1 MLAILLK
8 ILSVLGIL
16 LLVLLGILLIV
27 LLLVLFFPITYR
39 IYGRKDAETVAA
51 RVKVNW
57 LLGLLRVRFVYP
69 QPGKVLVKLLCFTLY
84 DSKKKQA
91 PSENAAQSKS
101 EPSGNNSSNENT
113 SASHD
118 ADLTQNAA
126 TGQTDGTEHGNTVH
140 NGAEHGGTGHDGTEH
155 GSENA
160 ASDAEGNSETKE
172 LSFFPKIKQ
181 LIFEKYKK
189 IKYTIIKIYDKIKDI
204 LENLAFYKELFQEED
219 TKALLRHAKLR
230 IGRIL
235 KRLRPR
241 KLKADITFGT
251 GSPDTTG
258 YVLGIY
264 GIFSPQIKKP
274 CYVNLTPDFTQA
286 VLEGEIDA
294 AGHITV
300 FCILSNGILLLLD
313 KRLRMLIRRIKKHNA
328 AQNVA

>member
-16 LLVLLGILLIV
+16 LLVFLGILLIV
-27 LLLVLFFPITYR
+27 LLLVLFFPVTYR
-39 IYGRKDAETVAA
+39 IYGRKDAGTVAA
-51 RVKVNW
+51 KVKVNW

-91 PSENAAQSKS
+91 PSGNAAQSKA
-101 EPSGNNSSNENT
+101 EPSGNASSNGNT

-118 ADLTQNAA
+118 ADLAQNAA
-126 TGQTDGTEHGNTVH
+126 TEQTDGTGHGNTEH
-140 NGAEHGGTGHDGTEH
+140 NSAEHGGTEH
-155 GSENA
+155 RSESA

-172 LSFFPKIKQ
+172 LSFFLKIKQ

-189 IKYTIIKIYDKIKDI
+189 IKYTIIKIYDKIKNI

-230 IGRIL
+230 LGRIL
-235 KRLRPR
+235 KKLRPK
-241 KLKADITFGT
+241 KLKADIIFGT

-313 KRLRMLIRRIKKHNA
+313 KRLRMLISRIKKHNG

>member
-8 ILSVLGIL
+8 ILSVLGII

-27 LLLVLFFPITYR
+27 LLLVLFFPVTYR

-57 LLGLLRVRFVYP
+57 LFGLLRVRFIYP
-69 QPGKVLVKLLCFTLY
+69 EPGKVLVKLLCFTLY

-91 PSENAAQSKS
+91 PSESGTQSKAERS
-101 EPSGNNSSNENT
+101 ENNSLNENA

-118 ADLTQNAA
+118 AGLTQNAA
-126 TGQTDGTEHGNTVH
+126 TEQTAATEHGNT
-140 NGAEHGGTGHDGTEH
+140 EHGSTEH
-155 GSENA
+155 GSSTSHEST
-160 ASDAEGNSETKE
+160 ASDAEGNAETKK
-172 LSFFPKIKQ
+172 LSIFLKIKQ

-204 LENLAFYKELFQEED
+204 LENLAFYRELLQEED
-219 TKALLRHAKLR
+219 TKALLRHAGLR

-258 YVLGIY
+258 YALGIY
-264 GIFSPQIKKP
+264 GILSPQIKKP

-286 VLEGEIDA
+286 VFQGEIDA

-300 FCILSNGILLLLD
+300 FCLLSNGILLLLD